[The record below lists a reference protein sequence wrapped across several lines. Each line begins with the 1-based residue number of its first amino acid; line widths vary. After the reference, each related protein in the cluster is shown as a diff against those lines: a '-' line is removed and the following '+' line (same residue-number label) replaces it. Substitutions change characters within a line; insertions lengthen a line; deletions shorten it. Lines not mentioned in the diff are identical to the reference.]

1 MIATK
6 LKTSSLNNLQKTKR
20 VQGGIS
26 TSDLVMSAYVDGN
39 AEIFPKI
46 LELHVPKGGVIADVT
61 WGNGVFIFNPKTEN
75 LDRVETAFN
84 DDFVAL
90 GFTNWKYQ
98 GGNYIVVWGDASLL
112 LINVETLKSK
122 MYEDKEGRF
131 RVYDALQDKQGN
143 LWLATEFGL
152 KFINSKIQKF
162 KV

>member
-98 GGNYIVVWGDASLL
+98 GEN
-112 LINVETLKSK
+112 
-122 MYEDKEGRF
+122 
-131 RVYDALQDKQGN
+131 
-143 LWLATEFGL
+143 
-152 KFINSKIQKF
+152 
-162 KV
+162 